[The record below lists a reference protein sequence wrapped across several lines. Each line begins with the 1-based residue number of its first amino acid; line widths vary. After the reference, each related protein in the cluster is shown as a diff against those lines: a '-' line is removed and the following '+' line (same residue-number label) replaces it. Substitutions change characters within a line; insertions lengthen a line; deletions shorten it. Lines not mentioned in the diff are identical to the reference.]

1 MMVENTSNDSL
12 PNLCQTPSVFLNLT
26 ISEWVNPLAG
36 HV

>member
-1 MMVENTSNDSL
+1 MIGYQTIVILHQHTS
-12 PNLCQTPSVFLNLT
+12 LNLT